1 MGIKVK
7 QNNFI
12 QSFNAV
18 ANEVYSCNQKNGWW
32 NDERNKGE
40 LIALVH
46 SELSEAL
53 EAIRHG
59 NPPSEHIPDFSGVE
73 EEFADVIIRLMDMG
87 YNGKLR
93 IAEAVL
99 AKIQFNKTRG
109 FKHGGKKF

>member
-1 MGIKVK
+1 M
-7 QNNFI
+7 N
-12 QSFNAV
+12 SFVYGFNEVANAV
-18 ANEVYSCNQKNGWW
+18 HECNLQHGWL
-32 NDERNKGE
+32 NKERNKGE

-53 EAIRHG
+53 EADRHG

-87 YNGKLR
+87 YEEKLH

-99 AKIQFNKTRG
+99 AKIEFNKNRKY
-109 FKHGGKKF
+109 KHGGKKY